1 MAFRPTN
8 GSVSRLS
15 VAAWRTHIQFDD
27 AARKDAHGEEMRS
40 SQRCK
45 RSYARGCSG
54 AQIKIAFAE
63 YRRMYRSDFRMK
75 TEVTMPRFS
84 DVKPR
89 SAECRSGR
97 SPADED
103 QIRLM
108 ARAIH
113 RDRGLVL
120 IDLIKI
126 PNDIDRAFVER
137 IAIEQGV

>member
-1 MAFRPTN
+1 
-8 GSVSRLS
+8 
-15 VAAWRTHIQFDD
+15 
-27 AARKDAHGEEMRS
+27 
-40 SQRCK
+40 
-45 RSYARGCSG
+45 
-54 AQIKIAFAE
+54 
-63 YRRMYRSDFRMK
+63 MK

>member
-1 MAFRPTN
+1 MA
-8 GSVSRLS
+8 S
-15 VAAWRTHIQFDD
+15 AAALLR
-27 AARKDAHGEEMRS
+27 
-40 SQRCK
+40 
-45 RSYARGCSG
+45 

-84 DVKPR
+84 DVRPG
-89 SAECRSGR
+89 SAECRAQR
-97 SPADED
+97 NPADED

-108 ARAIH
+108 AKAIH

-120 IDLIKI
+120 LDLAKI